1 MNSKTNENLI
11 FFSKDWIVIHN
22 SIKIFYLC
30 NDFEFQLN
38 VNFYTIFYL
47 QIFTNSEVESRYNIF
62 FYIYFLYLK
71 IYKDIYRS
79 YMEMSNVIYAKIK
92 QIHIEKEKSAFDLS
106 K

>member
-1 MNSKTNENLI
+1 M
-11 FFSKDWIVIHN
+11 IHN

-62 FYIYFLYLK
+62 FLYLFFIYHIYLK